1 MEDLISQGG
10 ALFPEFFPES
20 KGNRSEKRMV
30 HRSKY
35 KNFPAGR
42 NRE

>member
-10 ALFPEFFPES
+10 ALFPES